1 MKKWQ
6 KILLVLLIIALLLI
20 LTFCIFCGYII
31 NQIDKDAV
39 KNVSFLTSVKQTNIY
54 DNEDK
59 LITQTSNVN
68 NNTILYDQL
77 PQHTINAFIAIE
89 DQKFFEHKGIN
100 AIRIIKAGFKNLING
115 YAKEGASTITQQ
127 LVKNTIVG
135 SEKTWTRKI
144 QEAYLAMQ
152 IEKNFTKEEILQTY
166 LNVIYFGS
174 GAYGIESASKTF
186 FGCSAS
192 ELNLEQ
198 SATLAGIIKSPQ
210 YYSPFENKENC
221 IKRRNLVLLQM
232 FKQNKIT
239 QEQYENAKNTDLEIL
254 EEQISDT
261 NDLYLKYT
269 IAEASKILNIS
280 EKDLVSSGLKIYT
293 YKNSNEQDELYNSFS
308 KQYDTEFKNKEIDS
322 CLVVIDNK
330 TNGINCLI
338 SNTNKFLPKR
348 QPASLIKPILCYA
361 PAFELNLLA
370 PASPILDET
379 ITYGN
384 YTPKNV
390 DNKTSG
396 WISTREALAKSKN
409 IPAVKVL
416 DYVGIDKAKQYAEK
430 LGIKF
435 DKTDNH
441 LAISLG
447 AMKYGVSPLEIAN
460 AYTAFANNGLY
471 KNYSFIKKIENK
483 NGKTLYVND
492 KNKTEVFRDDT
503 SYQINDILQYTTKIG
518 TAKRL
523 SKFNNLCV
531 KTGTMGIDTNNCN
544 SDIWCVAYNKDKTI
558 CSWSGNTTG
567 NEINNLNSNQNGG
580 TTAARFCEIAL
591 NKINLSD
598 EKFEKPE
605 SITELKIDTKILEAK
620 QILCLKN
627 DNTQEKYVKSDIFS
641 KYFEKILQEE
651 TNKIL
656 QPPKITAKRI
666 GENLIFEWAGYDNLE
681 YKIYKILNYEEKLI
695 TTIKGKSPTTT
706 YSITIPNETCE
717 FYVTFINQE
726 NETIKSN
733 VIKYYKNK
741 NNNINLN
748 KNIKKSWFF

>member
-1 MKKWQ
+1 M
-6 KILLVLLIIALLLI
+6 
-20 LTFCIFCGYII
+20 
-31 NQIDKDAV
+31 
-39 KNVSFLTSVKQTNIY
+39 
-54 DNEDK
+54 
-59 LITQTSNVN
+59 
-68 NNTILYDQL
+68 
-77 PQHTINAFIAIE
+77 
-89 DQKFFEHKGIN
+89 
-100 AIRIIKAGFKNLING
+100 
-115 YAKEGASTITQQ
+115 
-127 LVKNTIVG
+127 
-135 SEKTWTRKI
+135 
-144 QEAYLAMQ
+144 
-152 IEKNFTKEEILQTY
+152 
-166 LNVIYFGS
+166 
-174 GAYGIESASKTF
+174 
-186 FGCSAS
+186 
-192 ELNLEQ
+192 
-198 SATLAGIIKSPQ
+198 
-210 YYSPFENKENC
+210 
-221 IKRRNLVLLQM
+221 
-232 FKQNKIT
+232 
-239 QEQYENAKNTDLEIL
+239 
-254 EEQISDT
+254 
-261 NDLYLKYT
+261 
-269 IAEASKILNIS
+269 
-280 EKDLVSSGLKIYT
+280 
-293 YKNSNEQDELYNSFS
+293 
-308 KQYDTEFKNKEIDS
+308 
-322 CLVVIDNK
+322 
-330 TNGINCLI
+330 
-338 SNTNKFLPKR
+338 
-348 QPASLIKPILCYA
+348 CYA

-447 AMKYGVSPLEIAN
+447 AMKFGVSPLEIAN
-460 AYTAFANNGLY
+460 AYTAFASNGLY